1 MPFILAIFIAFPLS
15 LSGLLFKLTEFH
27 SPEPVS
33 EWTFPSGSGSNLAFE
48 GLAAGMIS
56 DEILDKALTGYS
68 LLCDSGRIG
77 DGHLLVVIDFTKNST
92 EERFYLFDLDRRQ
105 LLHRSL
111 VAHGRNSGGDLAVR
125 FSNEPNSLQ
134 SSLGFFLCAE
144 TYKGQHGLSM
154 RLDGLEKGIN
164 DNARKRNI
172 VVHSADYVHP
182 EFIGAHGRLGRS
194 FGCPALPVE
203 GYSDLIALISTGCLL
218 FIYAEDPEY
227 MLESALMGAIGNSG
241 LSSPN
246 YTGR

>member
-1 MPFILAIFIAFPLS
+1 MPYILAIFIAFPLS
-15 LSGLLFKLTEFH
+15 LSGLLYKLTESP

-33 EWTFPSGSGSNLAFE
+33 KRTFPSGSGSNLAFE
-48 GLAAGMIS
+48 GLTAGMIS
-56 DEILDKALTGYS
+56 DEILDKALAGYS
-68 LLCDSGRIG
+68 MLYESGRIG
-77 DGHLLVVIDFTKNST
+77 SGHLLVVIDFTKNSS
-92 EERFYLFDLDRRQ
+92 EERFFLFDLDRRQ
-105 LLHRSL
+105 LLHKSL

-144 TYKGQHGLSM
+144 TYQGQHGLSM

-203 GYSDLIALISTGCLL
+203 GYRDVIALISTGCLL

-227 MLESALMGAIGNSG
+227 MLESTLMRATGKSG
-241 LSSPN
+241 LS
-246 YTGR
+246 